1 MDIKSVTKEHP
12 DGRVDVHIS
21 VPTLEIADSSGI
33 YTGTKNEGK

>member
-1 MDIKSVTKEHP
+1 MDIKAETKEYP

-33 YTGTKNEGK
+33 YKDAKSEGQ